1 MGRLSKAIILACAGS
16 LNAGCASHDCTAIG
30 VTCGQTL
37 IALQSPND
45 VYAAGTYTL
54 VVNGNGSSGP
64 SGQCTLSI
72 SDPPPTADVSGLCSL
87 GSNFSLDLKTIPS
100 CPTPPIVC
108 NANACRGGGNTPCTP
123 IPGHFHM
130 MFTINSSSAASSPA
144 KLGMN
149 LTVDGK
155 EILNQT
161 IMPISATTEPN
172 GMGCG
177 TCTNASATV
186 AVMGG

>member
-1 MGRLSKAIILACAGS
+1 VSRLSTAIILACAGS

-45 VYAAGTYTL
+45 AWTAGTYTL
-54 VVNGNGSSGP
+54 VLTMDGAPGL
-64 SGQCTLSI
+64 CTMQVP
-72 SDPPPTADVSGLCSL
+72 DPPPPSGVQGSCGLGATSALSL
-87 GSNFSLDLKTIPS
+87 VTVDS
-100 CPTPPIVC
+100 CPPVVC
-108 NANACRGGGNTPCTP
+108 NNGACGGMSCTP
-123 IPGHFHM
+123 IPGHFRM
-130 MFTINSSSAASSPA
+130 MFTINPSVSGSSAASLPA
-144 KLGMN
+144 KVGMN

-155 EILNQT
+155 QILNQT
-161 IMPISATTEPN
+161 VMPMSATTEPN
-172 GMGCG
+172 GTGCG